1 MVLLQI
7 KGIISLDSSTNSWV
21 NSDHEVTVIEYWR
34 ERQQNI
40 CKYIMKYIDNLY
52 NVNSTIAIVGVE
64 DDNPTD
70 LNIMI

>member
-40 CKYIMKYIDNLY
+40 YNLY